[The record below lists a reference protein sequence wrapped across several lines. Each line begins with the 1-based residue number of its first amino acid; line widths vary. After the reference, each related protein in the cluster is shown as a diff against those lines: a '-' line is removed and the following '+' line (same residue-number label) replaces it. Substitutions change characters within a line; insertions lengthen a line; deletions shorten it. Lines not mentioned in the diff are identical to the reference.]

1 MVDKPVDGSGQE
13 GDRGLNVH
21 QQFSE
26 FSSDLSS
33 HFKYGEVRNK
43 RHHKGE
49 EKHNFWSKSL
59 RTVALFTFKETQIL
73 TYISTKTNM
82 SASN

>member
-1 MVDKPVDGSGQE
+1 MYNFLSRKLWRNLVDQPVEGSQE
-13 GDRGLNVH
+13 GDRAGVNLH

-26 FSSDLSS
+26 FSSDISS

-49 EKHNFWSKSL
+49 
-59 RTVALFTFKETQIL
+59 KEHEF
-73 TYISTKTNM
+73 YIC
-82 SASN
+82 